1 MLYFR
6 SSSQNIKRKGR
17 GNTKTKTKA
26 EDKTNNANQ
35 IDKKNKTEKQKKVKL
50 KWRPMEKLEPGAKPP
65 SFDGR
70 QGLTKRG
77 YSSQKF

>member
-1 MLYFR
+1 MQIRVRAFVR
-6 SSSQNIKRKGR
+6 VQKMFHAWNIKRKGR

-35 IDKKNKTEKQKKVKL
+35 NDKKNKTEKQKKVKL

-70 QGLTKRG
+70 
-77 YSSQKF
+77 